1 MRVRLLGRV
10 ELRCEQGRPVAL
22 AGARR
27 RAVLALL
34 ASELNGHVPVER
46 LLDTVWE
53 GAPPPTARAAL
64 QGHVSAVR
72 RSLGEGLALVT
83 RAQGYVLVGAPETVD
98 AKRFEQLAAAAEETA
113 DADRAAALLREALD
127 LWDGPALTDSG
138 SATLT
143 ATTGR
148 RLDTARAH
156 AVERLAERLL
166 TLGRGTEALDDLR
179 TAVSADPLREPTA
192 ALLVRC
198 LRQAGRE
205 ADARAAQE
213 RAQARLAAHGLT
225 PGQLLRRAGQAADPP
240 GAADGT
246 ADGVRVGAGAGAGFG
261 FGAGSG
267 PGARAERAAGPGDAL
282 PRPGTALVGRAAELR
297 RLDEAA
303 CRADG
308 RPVLVTGVAGA
319 GKSSLVLHWAHA
331 RGERFPDGRIHLD
344 LRGFGEED
352 PLTATAA
359 LALLLTRLGVPAAEV
374 PEDQVR
380 AGALLRRLTE
390 GRQLLLVLDGARSA
404 EQVEPLLPGAPEP
417 VVVITSRSR
426 LTDLVVHEA
435 AIPLPVGGLSEG
447 EAVELL
453 GRIAGPGRIAAEPA
467 AARRLA
473 ALCDRLPLALRVAGA
488 RLASRPAWSLGD
500 LVDEMSDRSTGLSAL
515 ATGGTLG
522 IAAAL
527 GRTVSALPEEA
538 RRLFTLSGLHPGG
551 TLDGAAAAA
560 LADVPRARARELLAE
575 LDAAHLVQESSP
587 GRFRGDRL
595 AGLYAAELA
604 AELPD
609 QDRAEA
615 TRRLL
620 DHAVDAAT
628 AALERLTAAVPA
640 RCVSARA
647 FETAEQAL
655 ELARGLVTG
664 LARQV
669 TERADPGRPG
679 PAGGPEGLL
688 DRLSRT
694 LAEACRGPAGGDGGD
709 GGAGPARGHAHD
721 DDAPH
726 DDAPH
731 GAGPR
736 EGSEHG
742 GPGHDGPECGEADLM
757 DRLLADLL
765 RGIPV
770 VRWADPPGG
779 ARAVDARVPRPR
791 LPGPR
796 AEEAA
801 SPGG

>member
-10 ELRCEQGRPVAL
+10 ELRCGQGRPVAL

-72 RSLGEGLALVT
+72 RSLGEGLTLLT
-83 RAQGYVLVGAPETVD
+83 RAQGYVLVGEPDLVD
-98 AKRFEQLAAAAEETA
+98 AKHFERLTAAAEETA
-113 DADRAAALLREALD
+113 DTGRAVALLREALD
-127 LWDGPALTDSG
+127 LWDGPALTDCG
-138 SATLT
+138 SRTLT
-143 ATTGR
+143 ETTGR
-148 RLDTARAH
+148 RLDTTRAL

-166 TLGRGTEALDDLR
+166 TVGRGTEALDDLR
-179 TAVSADPLREPTA
+179 AAVTADPLREPAA

-198 LRQAGRE
+198 LHQAGRA

-225 PGQLLRRAGQAADPP
+225 PGHLLRRAAEAVDPP
-240 GAADGT
+240 
-246 ADGVRVGAGAGAGFG
+246 
-261 FGAGSG
+261 
-267 PGARAERAAGPGDAL
+267 ARAANRSADRPAGPGDTL
-282 PRPGTALVGRAAELR
+282 PRPGTGLVGRAAELR

-303 CRADG
+303 CRAEG

-331 RGERFPDGRIHLD
+331 RADRFPDGRIHLD
-344 LRGFGEED
+344 LRGFGEEE
-352 PLTATAA
+352 PLTPAA
-359 LALLLTRLGVPAAEV
+359 GLALLLARLGVPVAEL
-374 PEDQVR
+374 PEDP
-380 AGALLRRLTE
+380 AHAAALYRRLTE
-390 GRQLLLVLDGARSA
+390 GRRLLLVLDGARSA
-404 EQVEPLLPGAPEP
+404 EQVEPLLPGTPEP
-417 VVVITSRSR
+417 VVVVTSRSR
-426 LTDLVVHEA
+426 LADLVVREA
-435 AIPLPVGGLSEG
+435 AIPLPVAGLPEE

-453 GRIAGPGRIAAEPA
+453 GRIAGPERITADPG

-488 RLASRPAWSLGD
+488 RLASRPTWTLGD
-500 LVDEMSDRSTGLSAL
+500 LVREMSDRSTGLAAL

-522 IAAAL
+522 MAAAL
-527 GRTVSALPEEA
+527 GRTVRALPAEA

-551 TLDGAAAAA
+551 TLDSAAAAA
-560 LADVPRARARELLAE
+560 LAGVPRARARELLAE

-609 QDRAEA
+609 RDRAEA

-620 DHAVDAAT
+620 DHAVDAAGS
-628 AALERLTAAVPA
+628 ALERLTRTVPPQ
-640 RCVSARA
+640 CVSARV

-655 ELARGLVTG
+655 ELARALVTG

-669 TERADPGRPG
+669 TERAEAERAAAGRTVG
-679 PAGGPEGLL
+679 GTVDGGPERLV

-694 LAEACRGPAGGDGGD
+694 LAEVRREPAAEAV
-709 GGAGPARGHAHD
+709 GGADADAALPERG
-721 DDAPH
+721 
-726 DDAPH
+726 
-731 GAGPR
+731 
-736 EGSEHG
+736 ES
-742 GPGHDGPECGEADLM
+742 DLM
-757 DRLLADLL
+757 DRLLAELL
-765 RGIPV
+765 RSAPAVPRTEPAGDDARTTV
-770 VRWADPPGG
+770 AAD
-779 ARAVDARVPRPR
+779 ARA
-791 LPGPR
+791 PGPR
-796 AEEAA
+796 
-801 SPGG
+801 PDGPPQGP

>member
-27 RAVLALL
+27 RAVLTLL

-72 RSLGEGLALVT
+72 RGLGEGLTLVT
-83 RAQGYVLVGAPETVD
+83 RAQGYVLVGEPDLVD
-98 AKRFEQLAAAAEETA
+98 AKRFEQLAVAAEETT
-113 DADRAAALLREALD
+113 DAERAADLLREALD
-127 LWDGPALTDSG
+127 LWDGPALTDCG
-138 SATLT
+138 SVTLT

-166 TLGRGTEALDDLR
+166 GLGRGAEALDDLR

-198 LRQAGRE
+198 LHQAGRA
-205 ADARAAQE
+205 ADARAAQD

-225 PGQLLRRAGQAADPP
+225 PGHLLRRAGQAADP
-240 GAADGT
+240 A
-246 ADGVRVGAGAGAGFG
+246 GVVGGGVVERLERTDR
-261 FGAGSG
+261 SD
-267 PGARAERAAGPGDAL
+267 RSDRTERAAGPGDAL

-331 RGERFPDGRIHLD
+331 RADRFPDGRIHLD
-344 LRGFGEED
+344 LRGFGEEE
-352 PLTATAA
+352 PLTAAAA
-359 LALLLTRLGVPAAEV
+359 LDLLLARLGVPAAEV
-374 PEDQVR
+374 PEDPAR
-380 AGALLRRLTE
+380 AGALFRRLTE

-417 VVVITSRSR
+417 VVVVTSRSR

-453 GRIAGPGRIAAEPA
+453 GRIAGSERVAAEPA

-488 RLASRPAWSLGD
+488 RLASRPAWTLGD
-500 LVDEMSDRSTGLSAL
+500 LVDEMSDRDIGLSAL

-527 GRTVSALPEEA
+527 GRTVRALPDEA

-560 LADVPRARARELLAE
+560 LAGVPRARARELLAE

-604 AELPD
+604 AELPA
-609 QDRAEA
+609 QERTEA

-628 AALERLTAAVPA
+628 AALERLTAAVPTQ
-640 RCVSARA
+640 CLSARA

-669 TERADPGRPG
+669 TERAGTE
-679 PAGGPEGLL
+679 AGPEGLL

-694 LAEACRGPAGGDGGD
+694 LAEACRGPGT
-709 GGAGPARGHAHD
+709 GADAAEPPHDHPQEDATHRPAHPEHPVHGHAH
-721 DDAPH
+721 
-726 DDAPH
+726 
-731 GAGPR
+731 GEQGRGPAD
-736 EGSEHG
+736 
-742 GPGHDGPECGEADLM
+742 HDGPECGEADLM

-765 RGIPV
+765 RSTPV
-770 VRWADPPGG
+770 VRWAERPPG
-779 ARAVDARVPRPR
+779 ARAVDARVPGQR

-796 AEEAA
+796 AEGAA
-801 SPGG
+801 APGW

>member
-10 ELRCEQGRPVAL
+10 ELHDEQGRPVAL

-27 RAVLALL
+27 RAVLTLL

-72 RSLGEGLALVT
+72 RGLGEGLTLVT
-83 RAQGYVLVGAPETVD
+83 RAQGYVLIGEPELVD
-98 AKRFEQLAAAAEETA
+98 AKRFDQLAAAAEETT
-113 DADRAAALLREALD
+113 DAERAAALLREALG
-127 LWDGPALTDSG
+127 LWDGPALTDCG

-166 TLGRGTEALDDLR
+166 TLGRGAEALDDLR

-198 LRQAGRE
+198 LHQAGRA
-205 ADARAAQE
+205 ADARAAHD

-225 PGQLLRRAGQAADPP
+225 PGHLLRRAGQAADPP
-240 GAADGT
+240 AASGGGVVERLERTDPSDRSDRT
-246 ADGVRVGAGAGAGFG
+246 ERADR
-261 FGAGSG
+261 S
-267 PGARAERAAGPGDAL
+267 ERAAGPADAL

-331 RGERFPDGRIHLD
+331 RADRFPDGRIHLD
-344 LRGFGEED
+344 LRGFGEEE
-352 PLTATAA
+352 PLTAGAA
-359 LALLLTRLGVPAAEV
+359 LTLLLTRLGVPAAEV
-374 PEDQVR
+374 PEDPAR
-380 AGALLRRLTE
+380 AGALFRRLTE

-417 VVVITSRSR
+417 VVVVTSRSR
-426 LTDLVVHEA
+426 LTDLVVREA
-435 AIPLPVGGLSEG
+435 AIPLPVGGLSEE
-447 EAVELL
+447 EAVDLL
-453 GRIAGPGRIAAEPA
+453 GRIAGPERITAEPA

-500 LVDEMSDRSTGLSAL
+500 LVHEMSDRTTGLSAL

-527 GRTVSALPEEA
+527 GRTVRALPDEA

-551 TLDGAAAAA
+551 TLDSAAAAA
-560 LADVPRARARELLAE
+560 LAGVPRARARELLAE

-604 AELPD
+604 AELPT
-609 QDRAEA
+609 QERAEA

-620 DHAVDAAT
+620 DHAVDEAT
-628 AALERLTAAVPA
+628 AALERLTAVVPT
-640 RCVSARA
+640 RCLSARA
-647 FETAEQAL
+647 FETAQQAL
-655 ELARGLVTG
+655 ELARSLVDG
-664 LARQV
+664 LALQMAG
-669 TERADPGRPG
+669 RAA
-679 PAGGPEGLL
+679 AGSGPEGLL

-694 LAEACRGPAGGDGGD
+694 LAEACRGPGT
-709 GGAGPARGHAHD
+709 GAEGAEPPHDHPQENATHRPAHPEHPVHGHAH
-721 DDAPH
+721 
-726 DDAPH
+726 
-731 GAGPR
+731 GEQGRGPAD
-736 EGSEHG
+736 
-742 GPGHDGPECGEADLM
+742 HDGPECGEADLM

-765 RGIPV
+765 RSTPV
-770 VRWADPPGG
+770 VRWAERPPG
-779 ARAVDARVPRPR
+779 ARAVDARVPGQR

-796 AEEAA
+796 AEGAA
-801 SPGG
+801 APGR